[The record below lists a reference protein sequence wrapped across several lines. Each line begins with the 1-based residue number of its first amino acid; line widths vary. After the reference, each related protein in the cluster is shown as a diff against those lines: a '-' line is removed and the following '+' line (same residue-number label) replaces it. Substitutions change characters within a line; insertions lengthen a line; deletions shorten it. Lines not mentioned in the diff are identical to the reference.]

1 MEGLM
6 PRLLLV
12 IAGLCVCL
20 MSGASAQA
28 PAPEVMRAARSLVGT
43 MKLADQYRAL
53 LPAILLRLKPVVT
66 QERPEIERD
75 YDAMAAMIG
84 DTYTPFYNEMVE
96 DAATLYAS
104 NFTIDEI
111 HQIDAFYRLPVGQKL
126 LERSQGL
133 AQQATQIGQDVG
145 QKAAEALRLR
155 LTEALRQKGHKL

>member
-1 MEGLM
+1 
-6 PRLLLV
+6 
-12 IAGLCVCL
+12 

-28 PAPEVMRAARSLVGT
+28 PAPEAMRAARSLVGT

>member
-1 MEGLM
+1 
-6 PRLLLV
+6 
-12 IAGLCVCL
+12 

-28 PAPEVMRAARSLVGT
+28 PAPEAMRAAQSLVGT

-75 YDAMAAMIG
+75 CDAMAAMIG

-96 DAATLYAS
+96 DAASLYAS